1 MPELDHVTGL
11 ATRGELHRVLAA
23 QRGAV
28 AVVICDVVGLKAVNE
43 RDGFLAGD
51 ALLRRAAERLRQAAA
66 EATLAARL
74 GGDELVGIFVG
85 TDAAARAEAV
95 AVAVAGAGVPAMRA
109 AAVAVAANADEST
122 GSLIERAYAAMRRS

>member
-11 ATRGELHRVLAA
+11 ATRGDLHRMLEAE
-23 QRGAV
+23 QGAV

-51 ALLRRAAERLRQAAA
+51 AALRRAAERLRGAAA
-66 EATLAARL
+66 GAQLVARL
-74 GGDELVGIFVG
+74 GGDELGALFVG
-85 TDAAARAEAV
+85 THAAERAAAV
-95 AVAVAGAGVPAMRA
+95 AATVAGPGAPAMRA
-109 AAVAVAANADEST
+109 AAVAAVAEEPA

>member
-11 ATRGELHRVLAA
+11 ATRGELHRVLEAE
-23 QRGAV
+23 QGV
-28 AVVICDVVGLKAVNE
+28 LAVVICDVVGLKAVNE

-51 ALLRRAAERLRQAAA
+51 ALLRRAAERLRRAAA
-66 EATLAARL
+66 EAALAARL
-74 GGDELVGIFVG
+74 GGDELVAIFVG

-95 AVAVAGAGVPAMRA
+95 AAAVAGPGMPAMRA
-109 AAVAVAANADEST
+109 ASVAVIAREPP